1 MTKTFVSL
9 DIASSKIVC
18 LIAQLDSNKEICIK
32 GASLVESNGIQNGD
46 IINIKL
52 AMQAIIKTI
61 SRAEKMFGKNIENV
75 SINISGDL
83 LKSKNLLAKREFK
96 INKTINRNIIISIA
110 DDLIKKLSDDNK
122 SVIHMVP
129 LEFVIDRVKSDS
141 PIGILGKSIESEF
154 HGFFSEKSKIDN
166 INNCFKKIN
175 ISVKNIIFEG
185 FASSLAVLND
195 YEKENGSLIIDIGA
209 GITSFALIKN
219 NKFLFGHSLPI
230 AGDIITND
238 IANILGTSFSV
249 AEKIKLL
256 NTNLYLDDLE
266 ESEIIKIDIDSEETF
281 RAASNKK
288 KIINDIFKSRLEEIV
303 DLILNILSKK
313 KLIDEFH
320 NIVITG
326 GTANVPGLDNFIT
339 KNFKIKSRIGIPE
352 NFSVSHG
359 INENEIKKPAYAT
372 SIGILNFIRYL
383 YIKKETEDYKNKTR
397 GFAQK
402 VVSFIMNLFLS

>member
-9 DIASSKIVC
+9 DVASSKIVC
-18 LIAQLDSNKEICIK
+18 LIAQLDNNKEVCLK
-32 GASLVESNGIQNGD
+32 GASLIESNGIHNGD
-46 IINIKL
+46 IINMKL
-52 AMQAIIKTI
+52 AMQVIIKAI

-83 LKSKNLLAKREFK
+83 LKSKNFIAKKEFK
-96 INKTINRNIIISIA
+96 INKTINRNVIISVA
-110 DDLIKKLSDDNK
+110 DYLIKKLDNDNK
-122 SVIHMVP
+122 FVIHMVP
-129 LEFVIDRVKSDS
+129 LEFIVDRVKSDN
-141 PIGILGKSIESEF
+141 PIGISGKNIEGEF

-185 FASSLAVLND
+185 FASSFAVLND
-195 YEKENGSLIIDIGA
+195 YERENGSLVIDIGA

-219 NKFLFGHSLPI
+219 NKFLFGNSLPI
-230 AGDIITND
+230 AGNVITND
-238 IANILGTSFSV
+238 IANILGTSFAV

-256 NTNLYLDDLE
+256 NTNLYLDDFE

-288 KIINDIFKSRLEEIV
+288 KIINDIFKSRVEEVV
-303 DLILNILSKK
+303 DLILNVLSKK
-313 KLIDEFH
+313 KLVDEFH

-352 NFSVSHG
+352 SFSVSQG

-372 SIGILNFIRYL
+372 SIGILNFARYL
-383 YIKKETEDYKNKTR
+383 YLRKETEDYKNKTK

-402 VVSFIMNLFLS
+402 VVSFVMNLFLS